1 MKTTQQ
7 TPWQRRKV
15 IITPSFAKVN
25 FTDYLTAC
33 FEVEQQVFKAMQAK

>member
-7 TPWQRRKV
+7 KTWQRRKV

-25 FTDYLTAC
+25 FIDYLTAC
-33 FEVEQQVFKAMQAK
+33 FEVEQQVLKAMRAK